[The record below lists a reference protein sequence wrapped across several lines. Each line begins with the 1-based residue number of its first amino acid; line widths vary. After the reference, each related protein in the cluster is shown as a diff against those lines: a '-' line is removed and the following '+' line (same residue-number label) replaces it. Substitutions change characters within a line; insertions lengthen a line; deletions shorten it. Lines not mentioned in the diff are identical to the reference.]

1 MSDNDFGGAKPMPV
15 TGSGCGIRP
24 SKEAMEVDY
33 GVDFSK
39 AKEFLKENQTDN
51 EASDQLNSP
60 KDPSE

>member
-39 AKEFLKENQTDN
+39 AKEFLKENQNDN
-51 EASDQLNSP
+51 EVSDQPNSP
-60 KDPSE
+60 KDPAE